1 MLTLLVVVLIVFFPF
16 DVHLLLYNRVRV
28 RVRVRQS
35 SLLGCLHLHFP
46 LVSCLSMGYMKIG
59 IFT

>member
-1 MLTLLVVVLIVFFPF
+1 MLTLLVVVLIVFFSF
-16 DVHLLLYNRVRV
+16 DVHLLLYNRV